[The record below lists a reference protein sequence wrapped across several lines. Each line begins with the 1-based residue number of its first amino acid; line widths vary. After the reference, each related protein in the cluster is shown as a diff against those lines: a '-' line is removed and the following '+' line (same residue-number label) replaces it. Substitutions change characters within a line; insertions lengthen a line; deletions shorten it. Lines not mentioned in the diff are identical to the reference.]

1 MIREFLSKLFSIR
14 TTPQGVVLTFLGEEY
29 TPIKTIEAL
38 SDENKILKAALLKR
52 IETMKIMESRLIQ
65 NKDLI
70 ERMHRALDAQNKQ
83 MHEQLDIINTQRKQ
97 LKHLDQIDW
106 RMNKLKME
114 QKKLQRF
121 ANGGY

>member
-70 ERMHRALDAQNKQ
+70 ERMHKALDAQNKQ

-106 RMNKLKME
+106 RMNKLKHE
-114 QKKLQRF
+114 QRKLKRF
-121 ANGGY
+121 ANGEL

>member
-29 TPIKTIEAL
+29 TPIKTIETL
-38 SDENKILKAALLKR
+38 SDENKILKAALQTR